1 MYDYIESNI
10 ILNGH
15 HAGQGVAI
23 IIRYSSFITATRLPP
38 SPPLITI
45 QEGSNG
51 KVRGVMGYSGG
62 GGVAVPVVGVVVCI
76 SKEANLPPLR
86 ACHIIRKP

>member
-1 MYDYIESNI
+1 MVIMQAREWPSSSV
-10 ILNGH
+10 H
-15 HAGQGVAI
+15 
-23 IIRYSSFITATRLPP
+23 SSFIIAIRLPP

-51 KVRGVMGYSGG
+51 KVRGVMGYTVGG
-62 GGVAVPVVGVVVCI
+62 GGAAVSVVVVVVCI